1 MHQTHQQRLFNIF
14 FKESFMWLLLQPRA
28 IPQRSQAHFSP
39 VAPNHPLLPA
49 MCVCCQ
55 DLPVYH
61 FEWWLPAGINGDLAL
76 APALHIHLYQGFL
89 RLPKVCVLTL
99 KLLEES
105 LTVPRPF
112 FAHSP
117 SSVPMVPGTMVT
129 RPRKLSSHSC
139 PFSGAPCRGPQDPP
153 ITSFLSLPQHFTV

>member
-1 MHQTHQQRLFNIF
+1 
-14 FKESFMWLLLQPRA
+14 MWLPLQPRA

-76 APALHIHLYQGFL
+76 APTLHIHLYQGFL
-89 RLPKVCVLTL
+89 RLPKVRVLTL

-105 LTVPRPF
+105 LTVLKPF

-117 SSVPMVPGTMVT
+117 SSLPRDQLVTMVT
-129 RPRKLSSHSC
+129 RPRMPSSHSC
-139 PFSGAPCRGPQDPP
+139 PFSGAPHRGPQDPP
-153 ITSFLSLPQHFTV
+153 